1 MVIERLPRVS
11 SRRGRNSKEAA
22 ASKEAASKEEAASG
36 AAAVGSR
43 PVGRAGTEA
52 ELWGWLQRVGL
63 GHHGLALMKAGAA
76 SVDDLK
82 LGKVR

>member
-22 ASKEAASKEEAASG
+22 ASKEEAASG
-36 AAAVGSR
+36 AAAEGSR

-82 LGKVR
+82 LG

>member
-11 SRRGRNSKEAA
+11 SRRGRNSKEP
-22 ASKEAASKEEAASG
+22 ASKEPASKEEAASG
-36 AAAVGSR
+36 AAAEGSR